1 MKKKFWVAVMLM
13 ALVVGLSGCGSL
25 SMLVF
30 EESFGYGDRSA
41 ETFSDYLQ
49 GMEVLIPEGRLAQ
62 LEKEWMALPE
72 WDADLHSKGDQ
83 KEWIAFEEQL
93 RQNAIPM
100 VYTDLETFLATER
113 QGLEEAEYEE
123 ALRLIREWE
132 EIPEGAE
139 ANIPVE
145 AALDQCLV
153 KLGLSF
159 HELVEM
165 VNDREAVMGVYGV
178 ADHGIVNEEPAWLQ
192 PMKKSSTQDQNIL
205 ALWERI
211 ETIIPQ
217 SLLGRVREF
226 AVVTDGE
233 ENMLAYV
240 YPLEEAQTTWRLTVD
255 YLDFVDASG
264 NLDVDAGDET
274 LIHEFGHILS
284 LNETQMDP
292 QAKATLALEEGNLAV
307 LSYLNRFY
315 QEFWRGMEKE
325 WEAAVEAED
334 SETALFD
341 FFIAHEDRFLNDY
354 AATSPAEDFAEMF
367 AQFVLRDRPQ
377 ASLDYVDQK
386 IQFFYQFPDLV
397 EIREKMRQG
406 IKIMEEAA

>member
-1 MKKKFWVAVMLM
+1 MKKKIWLAVMM
-13 ALVVGLSGCGSL
+13 VALVMGLSGCGSL

-30 EESFGYGDRSA
+30 EESFDYGDRSA

-62 LEKEWMALPE
+62 WEKEWMALPE
-72 WDADLHSKGDQ
+72 WDEESHSDTEQ

-93 RQNAIPM
+93 RENAIPM
-100 VYTDLETFLATER
+100 GYAELETFLATER
-113 QGLEEAEYEE
+113 EGMEEAEYQE

-145 AALDQCLV
+145 AALDECLV

-178 ADHGIVNEEPAWLQ
+178 ADSGIVNEEPIWLH
-192 PMKKSSTQDQNIL
+192 PMKKSSTQTQNIL

-211 ETIIPQ
+211 ETVMPQ
-217 SLLGRVREF
+217 SLLGRVTEF

-240 YPLEEAQTTWRLTVD
+240 YPLEEEQTTWRLTVD
-255 YLDFVDASG
+255 YLDFVDSSG

-292 QAKATLALEEGNLAV
+292 RAKATFSLDEGNLAV

-315 QEFWRGMEKE
+315 QQFWRGMEKE
-325 WEAAVEAED
+325 WEAAVEAKD
-334 SETALFD
+334 SEAALFD
-341 FFIAHEDRFLNDY
+341 FYLAHEERFLNDY

-367 AQFVLRDRPQ
+367 AQFVLRDRPK
-377 ASLDYVDQK
+377 ASLDSVDQK
-386 IQFFYQFPDLV
+386 IEFFYQFPDLI

-406 IKIMEEAA
+406 IKIMEEAT